1 MEERERA
8 AEGFVW
14 SEVEDKADAAVSV
27 ASRETMK
34 PLEENPSSGRTSAPV
49 DEVLSKKIEA
59 DPRNALDL

>member
-14 SEVEDKADAAVSV
+14 CEVEDRADAAASV
-27 ASRETMK
+27 ASRETAK

-49 DEVLSKKIEA
+49 DEELSKKIEA
-59 DPRNALDL
+59 DPRNALDQ